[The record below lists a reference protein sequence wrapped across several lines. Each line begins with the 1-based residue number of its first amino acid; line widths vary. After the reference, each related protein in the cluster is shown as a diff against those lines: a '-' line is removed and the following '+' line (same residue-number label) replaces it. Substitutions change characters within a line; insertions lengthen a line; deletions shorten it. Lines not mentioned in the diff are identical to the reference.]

1 MGIKTRYVKKYLY
14 KSRVRSALVWA
25 VQIIVVL
32 LLAALF
38 SIYMCK
44 SAVVQEGSMD
54 PTLKAGDKVMIN
66 TAAYRFSSPQRGDII
81 AFRLNE
87 DSDSS
92 IHIKR
97 IIGLPGETIMI
108 HEGQV
113 TIDGEVTVPCDR
125 CLEDCVLP
133 VHFKGHPVVKFSEEE
148 QDSDGEVIWIHPA
161 EDLLDLGQ
169 YIYESIVLSLPYQR
183 VHPLDA
189 LGNPL
194 CNPDMLA
201 RFTVADESQEQEDE
215 E

>member
-1 MGIKTRYVKKYLY
+1 MHPIVYRSVAVNKGYTIAYKGLGPGPHRFDFDVDGSFFAAYGGCGIKDGR
-14 KSRVRSALVWA
+14 AHA
-25 VQIIVVL
+25 EVVL
-32 LLAALF
+32 L
-38 SIYMCK
+38 K
-44 SAVVQEGSMD
+44 KPSMFD
-54 PTLKAGDKVMIN
+54 L
-66 TAAYRFSSPQRGDII
+66 
-81 AFRLNE
+81 
-87 DSDSS
+87 
-92 IHIKR
+92 
-97 IIGLPGETIMI
+97 
-108 HEGQV
+108 QV

-194 CNPDMLA
+194 CNPDMLG
-201 RFTVADESQEQEDE
+201 RFRIVSEAEFDRLAAASEQGAEVDPRWAGLRE
-215 E
+215 LKDDDTKKD

>member
-87 DSDSS
+87 DSGSS
-92 IHIKR
+92 
-97 IIGLPGETIMI
+97 
-108 HEGQV
+108 
-113 TIDGEVTVPCDR
+113 
-125 CLEDCVLP
+125 DCRERR
-133 VHFKGHPVVKFSEEE
+133 S
-148 QDSDGEVIWIHPA
+148 
-161 EDLLDLGQ
+161 
-169 YIYESIVLSLPYQR
+169 
-183 VHPLDA
+183 
-189 LGNPL
+189 
-194 CNPDMLA
+194 
-201 RFTVADESQEQEDE
+201 
-215 E
+215 